1 MKPDNNSTGRYRFLF
16 IIICLAAC
24 YILGTALQTMLSP
37 QKDYWV
43 SVGKRF
49 TKENLPIPANRGNL
63 LASDGQLLA
72 GSIPEFRL
80 YMDYVIID
88 ADSVARVKAQHWR
101 DSAFKHDLDSIATL
115 GFRGEAL
122 PSIAAVSKVNM
133 ITKTADE
140 EMGTTLSIEGGI
152 ITDFSDAGC
161 AVGTTMI
168 VRELFYNTPARMK
181 FLKKDVSEG
190 NFVAAA
196 VEKLALE
203 HKPKLILKL
212 IHLLR
217 IKLTVIHP

>member
-43 SVGKRF
+43 TVGKRF

-101 DSAFKHDLDSIATL
+101 DSAFKHDLDSIAT
-115 GFRGEAL
+115 G
-122 PSIAAVSKVNM
+122 
-133 ITKTADE
+133 
-140 EMGTTLSIEGGI
+140 
-152 ITDFSDAGC
+152 
-161 AVGTTMI
+161 
-168 VRELFYNTPARMK
+168 
-181 FLKKDVSEG
+181 
-190 NFVAAA
+190 
-196 VEKLALE
+196 LA
-203 HKPKLILKL
+203 KIFPD
-212 IHLLR
+212 
-217 IKLTVIHP
+217 